1 MILWQKDGYQ
11 VVQHERLQY
20 FYVKKWMEGDNPRS
34 YGRHWDYFTVKTFNC
49 IEKVKDFLRG
59 EGFK

>member
-1 MILWQKDGYQ
+1 MILWEEGGYQ
-11 VVQHERLQY
+11 VVQHERLNY
-20 FYVKKWMEGDNPRS
+20 FYVRKWMEGDNPRS

>member
-34 YGRHWDYFTVKTFNC
+34 YGRHWDYFTVKTFSC